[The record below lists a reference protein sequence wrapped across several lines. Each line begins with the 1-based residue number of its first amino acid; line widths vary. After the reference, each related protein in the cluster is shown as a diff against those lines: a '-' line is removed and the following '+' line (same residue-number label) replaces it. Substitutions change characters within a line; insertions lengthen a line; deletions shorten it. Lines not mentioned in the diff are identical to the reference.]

1 MLRFAGRRFIFMIF
15 SVIGATVIVFSL
27 SRLAGDPRN
36 LYLGVGTTTKEQYD
50 AWGKKFGLDKPVIVQ
65 YFIWLSKA
73 IRLDFGESLLT
84 GYPAFTRIRTH
95 IPATLQLATGAW
107 IFALMVGVPLG
118 IFSAVKRGT
127 IWDLAGRTFALLGQ
141 ALPPFWLGIMLILL
155 FSVNLGWLP
164 TSQRGGLDHYILPSI
179 TLGWIAAAGILRLVR
194 SSMLEV
200 LDSEY
205 VKFARAKGVSNWT
218 VITKHA
224 LKNAAIPP
232 LTFSALLL
240 AAFLTGT
247 VITETVFAWPG
258 LGRLVVIAINNNDFP
273 VMTGAVLV
281 ITVMYVS
288 VVFLLDMTYAFID
301 PRIRYR

>member
-1 MLRFAGRRFIFMIF
+1 MLRFAIRRFIFMIF

-73 IRLDFGESLLT
+73 VRLDFGESLLT

-107 IFALMVGVPLG
+107 IFALLVGVPLG

-164 TSQRGGLDHYILPSI
+164 TSQRGGLDHYVLPSI

-205 VKFARAKGVSNWT
+205 VKFARAKGVGRWT
-218 VITKHA
+218 VILKHA

-288 VVFLLDMTYAFID
+288 IVFLLDMTYAFID
-301 PRIRYR
+301 PRIRYG